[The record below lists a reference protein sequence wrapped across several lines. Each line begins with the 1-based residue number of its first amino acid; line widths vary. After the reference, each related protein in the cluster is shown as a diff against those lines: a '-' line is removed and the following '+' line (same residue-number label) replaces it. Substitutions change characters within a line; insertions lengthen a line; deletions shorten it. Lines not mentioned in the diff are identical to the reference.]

1 MLKYET
7 TKSPEDSSEKDFP
20 ILCHNG
26 FLSFC
31 VDVVK
36 FLPDFTH
43 NQNPSQM
50 V

>member
-7 TKSPEDSSEKDFP
+7 TKSPELSSEKDCQ

-31 VDVVK
+31 VDVLK
-36 FLPDFTH
+36 FLPDFNH
-43 NQNPSQM
+43 NHAEP
-50 V
+50 